1 MIWLVIWVRF
11 WVEWTFK
18 YTQLPCHAF
27 WEYLKIFFSYCK
39 ILWCPK
45 WGSYSIT
52 SFEDS
57 SRVKAKNTDMPN
69 CNLSC
74 KRKFNVHFNFGFFG
88 HSATAD
94 VFIFRV
100 IYESPLFVENS
111 IFPVPRISLNNQ
123 VSFYNFANSKCS
135 DRKVWFIQM
144 RHFWW
149 FSNTVIFLENFH
161 SNFTFL

>member
-1 MIWLVIWVRF
+1 MKESDTRFSLKATLKSLFVLYGFLIWANLIWLVIWVRF

-74 KRKFNVHFNFGFFG
+74 KRKFNVHFNFGFFFWKY
-88 HSATAD
+88 S
-94 VFIFRV
+94 
-100 IYESPLFVENS
+100 NS
-111 IFPVPRISLNNQ
+111 RCVHFS
-123 VSFYNFANSKCS
+123 S
-135 DRKVWFIQM
+135 D
-144 RHFWW
+144 
-149 FSNTVIFLENFH
+149 L
-161 SNFTFL
+161 